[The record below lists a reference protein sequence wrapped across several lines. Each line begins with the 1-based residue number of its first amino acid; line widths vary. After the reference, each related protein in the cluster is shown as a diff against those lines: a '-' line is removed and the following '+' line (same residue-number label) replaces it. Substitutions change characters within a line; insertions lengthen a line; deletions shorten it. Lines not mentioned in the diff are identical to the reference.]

1 MIEVLHS
8 ISLQTSERVPRL
20 CAQLLPHI
28 RTWAKE
34 RPSFPVVSWQ
44 EFVKK
49 VKEIN
54 KTADEEGA
62 RNVAFYLN
70 ESAEVRRKI
79 TTNNNKNSSIKQHF
93 ISTTYIPTL
102 VYNDGVAVHVI
113 IGKKCTII

>member
-1 MIEVLHS
+1 MSFHIVVLSNS
-8 ISLQTSERVPRL
+8 IQTSEGVPRM

-28 RTWAKE
+28 RAWAKD

-44 EFVKK
+44 EFVNK

-70 ESAEVRRKI
+70 ESAEVRRKMQ
-79 TTNNNKNSSIKQHF
+79 K
-93 ISTTYIPTL
+93 
-102 VYNDGVAVHVI
+102 
-113 IGKKCTII
+113 TIINVT